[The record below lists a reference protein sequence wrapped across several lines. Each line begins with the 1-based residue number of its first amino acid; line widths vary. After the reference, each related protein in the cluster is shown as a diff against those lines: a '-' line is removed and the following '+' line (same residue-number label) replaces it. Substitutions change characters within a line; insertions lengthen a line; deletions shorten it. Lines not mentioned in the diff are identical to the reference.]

1 MITKIGY
8 HASNTMIAKLKTS
21 TKLYLLVFVS
31 SIFIIGIGAYG
42 ILEMKSMN
50 DNTQAL
56 YSNRIL
62 PLQQLTQ
69 MRYTY
74 LTGILATTD
83 AIKNSKIESS
93 IAKKQLERAENLINT
108 NWQAYL
114 KTYLTP
120 KELLIIQQT
129 ILMKEKADNAIFSL
143 NQKIQNN
150 EIYTTDN
157 VSIAVNAVIAR
168 INELTQLQIL
178 VSNGLYQK
186 NEQLYHSSE
195 KRIYT
200 LIIVSLLFVMVLGFF
215 IISDTRKYIYDLKI
229 SKLKIKQAES
239 KCRVFIKYA
248 GDSII
253 ILNQNFQITDINDS
267 ANKLLNYSQ
276 EELLKLHIEDIITP
290 EELKTFF
297 TKIESINKSGYS
309 LQEICLKRKDGSFV
323 DTEMNIRL
331 LEGTGYIAIIR
342 DITERIKSQITIRES
357 EEKYRYLFQNSPAHI
372 VIWDLEDLSVLEVN
386 DAVVDR
392 YGYSRDEWKN
402 MSVLK
407 YRPKE
412 DYEKIKAFAQKMLR
426 DDEPIARRQW
436 RHLKK
441 NGEEMLMEISSH
453 KVIYQGRK
461 AILALAT
468 DVTEQVK
475 AETAFRKSE
484 EKFHSLIDYAPDAIF
499 LVADDGIIFDVNRSA
514 IELLGY
520 SKDELIGKSIL
531 ELHPQDIREDIPL
544 VWDTLRKNKALVD
557 ERLLIRK
564 DGTTVEVEI
573 SRNVL
578 PDASGAI
585 AIVRDVTERSLAI
598 KKIKA
603 SEERIV
609 RIMQNSPIP
618 LTITYHDSTIAFMN
632 NEFIKTFG
640 YTHEDLPTVLEWWIL
655 AYPDETY
662 RENIRKEWFDRIERH
677 QKTQK
682 PFEPME
688 SIVHCKDGSNRYIE
702 FHFTDMGNEFLV
714 NFYDIT
720 ERKLAEQNLKQ
731 SEEKHRALIEN
742 ISDAIVLVDQHWNV
756 VYQSPAVQRIVG
768 FTIEDRKGKTAIDFI
783 HPDDVKICL
792 DQYKKSKDAPG
803 VPFQSQYRSQRK
815 SGGYI
820 WIEVYLINLINNES
834 VKSYVVTY
842 RDITERKKLE
852 EQQLLMSSIVNSSDD
867 AIISKT
873 LEGFITSW
881 NYGAEKV
888 LGYTAKEIIGQHIS
902 TIVPLDLKQ
911 EEEDILEKVSAGHSV
926 DHFET
931 QRISKDGTILDVS
944 ITVSPIRDSLG
955 KVVGSSKILRDISN
969 EKKTQ
974 RLLKNQNEKLLEIAH
989 FQSHIVRKPVA
1000 NVLGII
1006 NLIDV
1011 NTPEAPE
1018 NLELIPMLE
1027 EASKELDDV
1036 IHQIIRKTNEI
1047 KTLL

>member
-1 MITKIGY
+1 MID
-8 HASNTMIAKLKTS
+8 KLKTS
-21 TKLYLLVFVS
+21 SKLYLLVFVS

-50 DNTQAL
+50 RNTQTL
-56 YSNRIL
+56 YADRIL

-83 AIKNSKIESS
+83 AIKNHKIERS
-93 IAKKQLERAENLINT
+93 IAIKQLEHAENLINT

-114 KTYLTP
+114 KTYLTS
-120 KELLIIQQT
+120 KELQTVQQT
-129 ILMKEKADNAIFSL
+129 ILIKEKADNAILSL
-143 NQKIQNN
+143 KQKIQNDKN
-150 EIYTTDN
+150 YTTDN
-157 VSIAVNAVIAR
+157 LSIAVNAIIVK
-168 INELTQLQIL
+168 INELAQLQIL

-186 NEQLYHSSE
+186 NEQLYTSTE
-195 KRIYT
+195 TKIYL
-200 LIIVSLLFVMVLGFF
+200 LIIVSLLFAVVLGFF
-215 IISDTRKYIYDLKI
+215 IVTDVQNYINDLKI
-229 SKLKIKQAES
+229 SNHKIKQAES

-253 ILNQNFQITDINDS
+253 ILNKNFQITDINDS

-276 EELLKLHIEDIITP
+276 EELLQLNIEDIITP

-297 TKIESINKSGYS
+297 TRIESINKSGYS
-309 LQEICLKRKDGSFV
+309 LHEICLKRKDGSLV

-342 DITERIKSQITIRES
+342 DITERIKSQIIIRES
-357 EEKYRYLFQNSPAHI
+357 EEKYRYLFQNSPAYI
-372 VIWDLEDLSVLEVN
+372 IIWDLESLNILEVN
-386 DAVVDR
+386 NTVVEN
-392 YGYSRDEWKN
+392 YGYSKDEWKT
-402 MSVLK
+402 MSILQ
-407 YRPKE
+407 YRPLE
-412 DYEKIKAFAQKMLR
+412 DHDRIKAFAQKMLNSS
-426 DDEPIARRQW
+426 EPISKSRW

-453 KVIYQGRK
+453 RIIYQDKK
-461 AILALAT
+461 AILSLAS

-499 LVADDGIIFDVNRSA
+499 LVADDGIIFDVNKSA
-514 IELLGY
+514 ITLLGY
-520 SKDELIGKSIL
+520 TKEELIGKTVL
-531 ELHPQDIREDIPL
+531 DLHPQDAREGVPL
-544 VWDTLRKNKALVD
+544 IWDTLRKNKSLND
-557 ERLLIRK
+557 ERLLQRK

-573 SRNVL
+573 SRNML

-609 RIMQNSPIP
+609 RVMQNSPIP
-618 LTITYHDSTIAFMN
+618 LTITYNDSKIAFMN
-632 NEFIKTFG
+632 NEFTKTFG
-640 YTHEDLPTVLEWWIL
+640 YTQEDLPTVLDWWIC

-662 RENIRKEWFDRIERH
+662 RENVKKEWFARIERH
-677 QKTQK
+677 QKTHK

-702 FHFTDMGNEFLV
+702 FHFTDMGDEFLV

-742 ISDAIVLVDQHWNV
+742 ISDAIVLVDEHWNV

-768 FTIEDRKGKTAIDFI
+768 FTIEDRKGKKAIDFV
-783 HPDDVKICL
+783 HPDDVEICL
-792 DQYKKSKDAPG
+792 DQYKKAKDAPG
-803 VPFQSQYRSQRK
+803 VPFQSQYRSQNKR
-815 SGGYI
+815 GGYI
-820 WIEVYLINLINNES
+820 WIEVFLMNLLNNES

-852 EQQLLMSSIVNSSDD
+852 EQQLLMSSIVNSSND

-873 LEGFITSW
+873 LDGFVTSW

-888 LGYTAKEIIGQHIS
+888 LGYAAKEIIGHHIS
-902 TIVPLDLKQ
+902 TIIPLELRQ
-911 EEEDILEKVSAGHSV
+911 EEKEILEKVSAGHSV

-931 QRISKDGTILDVS
+931 KRINKDGTILDVS

-955 KVVGSSKILRDISN
+955 KVVGSSKILRDVTH
-969 EKKTQ
+969 EKRTQ
-974 RLLKNQNEKLLEIAH
+974 NLLKHQNEKLLEIAY

-1000 NVLGII
+1000 NVLGLIS
-1006 NLIDV
+1006 LIDV
-1011 NTPEAPE
+1011 SHPEAPE
-1018 NLELIPMLE
+1018 NLALIPMLE
-1027 EASKELDDV
+1027 VASKELDDV
-1036 IHQIIRKTNEI
+1036 IHQIVKKTNEI

>member
-1 MITKIGY
+1 
-8 HASNTMIAKLKTS
+8 MIAKLKTS

-31 SIFIIGIGAYG
+31 SIFIIGIGTYG

-50 DNTQAL
+50 NNTQIL

-74 LTGILATTD
+74 LTGILATAD
-83 AIKNSKIESS
+83 AVKNHKIENF
-93 IAKKQLERAENLINT
+93 IAKKQIEGAENLIT
-108 NWQAYL
+108 NYWQAYL
-114 KTYLTP
+114 KTYLTS
-120 KELLIIQQT
+120 KELQTVQQT
-129 ILMKEKADNAIFSL
+129 ILAKEKADNAILSL
-143 NQKIQNN
+143 KQTIQNDEN
-150 EIYTTDN
+150 YTTDN
-157 VSIAVNAVIAR
+157 VSIAVNAVIVK
-168 INELTQLQIL
+168 INELAQLQIL
-178 VSNGLYQK
+178 ASNGLYQK
-186 NEQLYHSSE
+186 NEQLYHSSQ

-200 LIIVSLLFVMVLGFF
+200 LIILSLVFVMVLGFF
-215 IISDTRKYIYDLKI
+215 VISDTRKYIDDLKI
-229 SKLKIKQAES
+229 SKLKIIQAES

-267 ANKLLNYSQ
+267 VNKLLNYSQ
-276 EELLKLHIEDIITP
+276 EELLQLHIKDIITP
-290 EELKTFF
+290 EEQNTFF

-309 LQEICLKRKDGSFV
+309 LHEMSLRRKDGSVV

-342 DITERIKSQITIRES
+342 DITERIKSQITIKES
-357 EEKYRYLFQNSPAHI
+357 EEKYRYLFQNSPAYI
-372 VIWDLEDLSVLEVN
+372 IIWDLENLNILEVN
-386 DAVVDR
+386 NTVVEN
-392 YGYSRDEWKN
+392 YGYTEDEWKT
-402 MSVLK
+402 MSVLQ
-407 YRPKE
+407 YRPLE
-412 DYEKIKAFAQKMLR
+412 DHDRIKVFAQKMLNSS
-426 DDEPIARRQW
+426 EPISKSRW
-436 RHLKK
+436 KHLKK
-441 NGEEMLMEISSH
+441 NGEVMLMEISSH
-453 KVIYQGRK
+453 RIIYQDRK
-461 AILALAT
+461 AILSLAN

-484 EKFHSLIDYAPDAIF
+484 EKFHSLVDYAADAIF
-499 LVADDGIIFDVNRSA
+499 LVADDGIIFDVNQSA
-514 IELLGY
+514 TKLLGY
-520 SKDELIGKSIL
+520 AKDELIGRTVL
-531 ELHPQDIREDIPL
+531 DLHPENVRETIPF
-544 VWDTLRKNKALVD
+544 VWDKLKKNKSLVD
-557 ERLLIRK
+557 ERLLQRK

-573 SRNVL
+573 SRNML

-609 RIMQNSPIP
+609 RVMQNSPIP
-618 LTITYHDSTIAFMN
+618 LTITRYDNTIAFMN
-632 NEFIKTFG
+632 NEFTKTFG
-640 YTHEDLPTVLEWWIL
+640 YTHEDLPTVSEWWIC
-655 AYPDETY
+655 AYPDEIY
-662 RENIRKEWFDRIERH
+662 RETVKKEWFARIERH

-682 PFEPME
+682 PFESME
-688 SIVHCKDGSNRYIE
+688 SIVHCKDGSNRFIE
-702 FHFTDMGNEFLV
+702 FHFTDMGEEFLV

-731 SEEKHRALIEN
+731 SEEKNRALIEN
-742 ISDAIVLVDQHWNV
+742 ISDAIVLIDEHLNV

-768 FTIEDRKGKTAIDFI
+768 FTIEDRKGKKAIDFI
-783 HPDDVKICL
+783 HPDDVKLCS
-792 DQYKKSKDAPG
+792 DQYKKAKDFPG
-803 VPFQSQYRSQRK
+803 VPFQSQYRSQNK

-820 WIEVYLINLINNES
+820 WIEVFLINLLHNES

-852 EQQLLMSSIVNSSDD
+852 EQQLLMSSIVNSSND

-873 LEGFITSW
+873 LDGIITSW

-888 LGYTAKEIIGQHIS
+888 LGYAAKEIIGKHIS
-902 TIVPLDLKQ
+902 MIVPLDLKQ
-911 EEEDILEKVSAGHSV
+911 EEEKILERVSAGHSV

-974 RLLKNQNEKLLEIAH
+974 RLLKYQNEKLLEIAH

-1011 NTPEAPE
+1011 NTPQAPE

-1036 IHQIIRKTNEI
+1036 IHQIIKKTNEI